1 LTIEPLRKEQPRAYY
16 IADWQRGASGRIR
29 RPHRIAVSEND
40 SMTDAIPTFLIAGP
54 VRMEYFILPDGRS
67 RSHLPGG
74 PALYAAAGARPWTGE
89 GIGLVTRVGKNFS
102 APALSEIQSRGID
115 TSGVRILPEGTP
127 SIGFHY
133 YETWDKHVDWDPVK
147 YYTKYRLPVPD
158 DLLEYVSPSLS
169 ENAIH
174 PLPETAVRS
183 EDLPAHFLQARA
195 AYIAPCHYQSQV
207 TLSVALRRHGIGLIL
222 LSPPER
228 LLLPSFRPQIR
239 EMLHGIDVL
248 FTRETSLRLFIGR
261 EDADANALSE
271 HIARWGPKIILL
283 QRDFQGVH
291 VYDSE
296 SRKSVFIP
304 FYPVEMQNPIAV
316 GDSFCGGFLVA
327 WRSTYNPVESAI
339 TGCIS
344 ASLAMEGLGGMY
356 ALERNPGLAE
366 ARRTSLRRS
375 VNP

>member
-1 LTIEPLRKEQPRAYY
+1 
-16 IADWQRGASGRIR
+16 
-29 RPHRIAVSEND
+29 
-40 SMTDAIPTFLIAGP
+40 MTNAIPTFLFAGP
-54 VRMEYFILPDGRS
+54 VRMEYFLLPEGRS
-67 RSHLPGG
+67 RSRLPGG
-74 PALYAAAGARPWTGE
+74 PALYAAAGARPWTSD
-89 GIGLVTRVGKNFS
+89 GIALVSRVGGNFS
-102 APALSEIQSRGID
+102 APALSAIHARGID
-115 TSGVRILPEGTP
+115 TSGVRILPESAP

-133 YETWDKHVDWDPVK
+133 YETLEKHVDWDPVK
-147 YYTKYRLPVPD
+147 YFSKYHMPCPD

-183 EDLPAHFLQARA
+183 EDLPASFLQARA

-207 TLSVALRRHGIGLIL
+207 TLSVALRRHGIGLLL
-222 LSPPER
+222 LSPPEG

-248 FTRETSLRLFIGR
+248 FTRESSLRTFIGR
-261 EDADANALSE
+261 EDADAHALSE
-271 HIARWGPKIILL
+271 YIARWGPKIVLL

-316 GDSFCGGFLVA
+316 GDSFCGGFLVT

-344 ASLAMEGLGGMY
+344 ASLAMEGFGGLF
-356 ALERNPGLAE
+356 ALDRNPGLAE

-375 VNP
+375 INI